1 MIGRLIDRLDDR
13 PADPGSP
20 ALRSS
25 RHIPRLIDR
34 LDDRPADRPAINEH
48 Q

>member
-1 MIGRLIDRLDDR
+1 VRSSSIGPADWMIG
-13 PADPGSP
+13 
-20 ALRSS
+20 
-25 RHIPRLIDR
+25 RLIDR